1 MYIVALGR
9 FFPYIQ
15 TLFTTSLGFQL
26 FVYCFGSAYIKT
38 TELLV
43 AVDEVV
49 VAVCS
54 EHPAAVAAVLASL
67 IPEGLVS
74 KEVAPESNTKLHKT
88 KCY

>member
-1 MYIVALGR
+1 MAVHLVA
-9 FFPYIQ
+9 
-15 TLFTTSLGFQL
+15 
-26 FVYCFGSAYIKT
+26 A
-38 TELLV
+38 ELLV

-67 IPEGLVS
+67 VPEGLVS

>member
-1 MYIVALGR
+1 MAVHLVA
-9 FFPYIQ
+9 
-15 TLFTTSLGFQL
+15 
-26 FVYCFGSAYIKT
+26 A
-38 TELLV
+38 ELLV

-54 EHPAAVAAVLASL
+54 EHPAAVAAVLTSL
-67 IPEGLVS
+67 VPEGLVS